1 MPESPVYDKAKKTI
15 AIDFD
20 GVIHAYTQG
29 WQGGAIYDE
38 PVEGA
43 LEALIKLV
51 HEGYRIVIF
60 TTRLN
65 TEAFPE
71 NDAQMLMIRTWLV
84 RQLEQRDL
92 SSDPFPFHIASQK
105 PPAIA
110 YIDDRAIR
118 FTNWP
123 DMVKYFA

>member
-1 MPESPVYDKAKKTI
+1 MEAPVYDKAKKTI

-20 GVIHAYTQG
+20 GVIHAYSKG
-29 WQGGAIYDE
+29 WQEGVIYDE
-38 PVEGA
+38 PVEGVI
-43 LEALIKLV
+43 EALVKLSKDYKLV
-51 HEGYRIVIF
+51 IY
-60 TTRLN
+60 TTRVN
-65 TEAFPE
+65 TEYFPE
-71 NDAQMLMIRTWLV
+71 NDAQMLMIKNWLRRNLMDANIEV
-84 RQLEQRDL
+84 TDR
-92 SSDPFPFHIASQK
+92 K